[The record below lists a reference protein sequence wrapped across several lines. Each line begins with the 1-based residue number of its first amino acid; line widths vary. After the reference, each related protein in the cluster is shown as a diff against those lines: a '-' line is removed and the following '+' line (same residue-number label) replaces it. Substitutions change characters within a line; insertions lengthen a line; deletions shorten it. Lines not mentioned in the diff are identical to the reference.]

1 MIRSTCL
8 ELRAKIGKLQL
19 LSTFIENS
27 MLKFGLSE
35 YQQFQ
40 TQIAVDEVIKNIIT
54 HADLGEM
61 DKINVKCQEQD
72 NEIKILIEYPG
83 KPFNPVRADSKIS
96 PLKQDDGLKV
106 YFIKKNM
113 NNVNRDFEGGKNV
126 LTLIKRV

>member
-1 MIRSTCL
+1 
-8 ELRAKIGKLQL
+8 
-19 LSTFIENS
+19 

-40 TQIAVDEVIKNIIT
+40 TQIAVDETVKNIIT

-61 DKINVKCQEQD
+61 DKISVKCQKQG
-72 NEIKILIEYPG
+72 NEIKILIEYSG
-83 KPFNPVRADSKIS
+83 NPFNPVRDGSKIS

-113 NNVNRDFEGGKNV
+113 NTVNHDFEGGKNL